1 MAGYKGMRCHAGLTV
16 FCPCS
21 PSGNN
26 FGTGLTRFVRR
37 QLQEENG
44 MDFRIRNVALLFLAL
59 VLAAGL
65 ASAQPGVTVKQVG
78 SNGAVT
84 QTNVDFSGSNGGP
97 VPKAPTGGANGTFK
111 YWDVLGTGG
120 ASTNYFSQPPYL
132 TAPPNPQVAV
142 GPDDIFTIVNR
153 TIARYPNPNA
163 GTGGNNAVGVTNP
176 YNNPPLEYVWLDV
189 WLGIPNTALT
199 SLCPLASNLT
209 TMIRLTASSI
219 THRSVTT
226 RCRAGSWC
234 CSPSR
239 M

>member
-1 MAGYKGMRCHAGLTV
+1 MRCHAGLTV

-59 VLAAGL
+59 VLVAGL

-84 QTNVDFSGSNGGP
+84 QTKVDFSGSNGGP

-120 ASTNYFSQPPYL
+120 TSTNYFSH
-132 TAPPNPQVAV
+132 
-142 GPDDIFTIVNR
+142 
-153 TIARYPNPNA
+153 
-163 GTGGNNAVGVTNP
+163 
-176 YNNPPLEYVWLDV
+176 
-189 WLGIPNTALT
+189 TALH
-199 SLCPLASNLT
+199 
-209 TMIRLTASSI
+209 
-219 THRSVTT
+219 HRSAEPAG
-226 RCRAGSWC
+226 RCRAGRYSHHRQPDHRPLSQHQRGHWRQQC
-234 CSPSR
+234 RRSGESLQQPAVGIR
-239 M
+239 LAGYVARADREYGFDHPLPLRDQQQFAMRH